1 MSDPPPRATA
11 AIGLMCLAMML
22 LAGMDAI
29 TKHLAPTYSVPQIM
43 AIRYAVF
50 TGVALVLAR
59 RTGIRH
65 SLASR
70 HPVAQVL
77 RAGLLLA
84 EVAILVTA
92 FRLLPLADVHA
103 LLAVAPVL
111 AIVLASLLLG
121 ETVGLK
127 RWLATGVALAG
138 VLIILRP
145 GFAAL
150 SWPMALPLIGA
161 LFWAGYQTAVRWLGP
176 RDSAE
181 TTVLY
186 TALVGLAVC
195 GGLAPFDWRTP
206 SAADWGWLLGLAVLG
221 SAAHTVL
228 ILSIRRAPAVVVQ
241 PFAYT
246 ITLWATLIGF
256 LVFGN
261 FPDIGTVAGAVMI
274 VAAGVYS
281 MRQEPPGP
289 G

>member
-1 MSDPPPRATA
+1 VSDPPQRAPA
-11 AIGLMCLAMML
+11 AIALMCLAMML

-29 TKHLAPTYSVPQIM
+29 TKHLAPTYAVPQIM

-50 TGVALVLAR
+50 SGVALVLAR
-59 RTGIRH
+59 RTGIRRN
-65 SLASR
+65 LASR
-70 HPVAQVL
+70 HPAVQIL

-103 LLAVAPVL
+103 LLAVAPVI
-111 AIVLASLLLG
+111 AIVLAALFLG
-121 ETVGLK
+121 EAVGLK
-127 RWLATGVALAG
+127 RWLAIGFALAG

-150 SWPMALPLIGA
+150 SWPMALPLVGA
-161 LFWAGYQTAVRWLGP
+161 LLWAGYQTVVRWLGP

-186 TALVGLAVC
+186 TALVGFAVC
-195 GGLAPFDWRTP
+195 AGLAPFDWRP
-206 SAADWGWLLGLAVLG
+206 PDAADWGWLLGVAVLG

-228 ILSIRRAPAVVVQ
+228 ILSIRLAPVAVVQ

-246 ITLWATLIGF
+246 IALWATFFGF
-256 LVFGN
+256 LVFGHL
-261 FPDIGTVAGAVMI
+261 PDAWTVAGAVMI

-281 MRQEPPGP
+281 MRQQAPGP